1 MLYFAYGSN
10 MDPHQM
16 RRRCPSSRF
25 VTIARL
31 ADHRLAFTRR
41 SPRRRC
47 GVAGVVAEDGAE
59 VWGVV
64 YRLRKTRDIQRLDA
78 AEGYRPHAARGT
90 RYTRHIRLVDAAGDG
105 ARPMAA
111 EIYLAAPT
119 RFVLPPSLTYVA
131 HMLRG
136 ARHWGLPHDYVTQ
149 LNHIPTT
156 GRL

>member
-64 YRLRKTRDIQRLDA
+64 YHLRKTRDIQRLDA
-78 AEGYRPHAARGT
+78 AEGYRPHVIRGN
-90 RYTRHIRLVDAAGDG
+90 RYTRDTRLVDAGGDDS
-105 ARPMAA
+105 RPMAA

-119 RFVLPPSLTYVA
+119 RMVLPPSLTYVA

-149 LNHIPTT
+149 LNHITTT

>member
-25 VTIARL
+25 VSIARL
-31 ADHRLAFTRR
+31 AEHRLAFTRR

-47 GVAGVVAEDGAE
+47 GVAGVVAADGAE

-64 YRLRKTRDIQRLDA
+64 YRLRKTRDIHRLDA
-78 AEGYRPHAARGT
+78 AEGYRPHAARGN
-90 RYTRHIRLVDAAGDG
+90 RYTRDTRMVDAEGDDS
-105 ARPMAA
+105 RPMAA

-136 ARHWGLPHDYVTQ
+136 ARHWGLPQDYVNQ
-149 LNHIPTT
+149 LTYIPTT